1 MKTISLLITT
11 LLATSAMADDLLV
24 KVVAKNGGFQ
34 PAQLDVPAGTPF
46 VIEVTNEGT
55 KAIEFESKPL
65 RAEKVVPPG
74 KTIKVK
80 VAALKAGSYLFVDEF
95 NEDKARGQV
104 VAK

>member
-1 MKTISLLITT
+1 MKAVLIVFALLIGV
-11 LLATSAMADDLLV
+11 SAVADDLV
-24 KVVAKNGGFQ
+24 IKVVAKNGGFE
-34 PAQLDVPAGTPF
+34 PVQLDVPAGKAF
-46 VIEVTNEGT
+46 AIEVSNQGS

-74 KTIKVK
+74 KTVKVK